1 MVGEETQAPQMEGH
15 KMDSG
20 TERLER
26 LHDFEVSCAAKVRYR
41 QEMTDLHYVW
51 MLRGLVSGSSL
62 QAALPLNRG
71 EPYRGLVLLEV
82 LDPQWTS

>member
-26 LHDFEVSCAAKVRYR
+26 LHDFEVSCAAKVRY
-41 QEMTDLHYVW
+41 
-51 MLRGLVSGSSL
+51 
-62 QAALPLNRG
+62 
-71 EPYRGLVLLEV
+71 
-82 LDPQWTS
+82 